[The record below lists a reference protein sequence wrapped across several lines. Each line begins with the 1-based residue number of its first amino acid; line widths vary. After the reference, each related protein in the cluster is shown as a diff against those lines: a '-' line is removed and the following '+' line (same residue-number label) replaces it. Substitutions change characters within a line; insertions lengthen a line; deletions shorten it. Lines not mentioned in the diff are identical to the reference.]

1 MMNFNLRAKKYVASR
16 KTMRAAVVNS
26 YAGVKVIVLET
37 VFYLVSIII
46 ESGLTFFST
55 CRESPS
61 RRLRFPPSSGTR
73 MS

>member
-26 YAGVKVIVLET
+26 YAGVKVET

-46 ESGLTFFST
+46 EFDLTFFST